1 MSWSVSAENQEIA
14 GKASHVDLWRRN
26 ETVSG
31 KAPGPVG
38 CGDRGPRGP
47 GVGTAAIGNHRVR
60 GVTVTA
66 WAGPHPAWAGPWGP
80 GPAGGADPAPLSRLQ
95 VHPAARR
102 AAAPAHAPAG
112 AEGPDHVRAHPQQRV
127 LSHQEKQLRE

>member
-38 CGDRGPRGP
+38 CGDRGPQGP
-47 GVGTAAIGNHRVR
+47 GVGTAPIRDPPRSGCHGYRVGGAPSR
-60 GVTVTA
+60 VGGA
-66 WAGPHPAWAGPWGP
+66 LGPR
-80 GPAGGADPAPLSRLQ
+80 PAGGADPAPLSRLQ